1 MAARRYELTDTQWD
15 RIKDLIPQAKTGRP
29 PKDDRMMLN
38 AMLWLARSGA
48 AWADIPA
55 RFGPHQTV
63 YEKRVVLC
71 VLVQVRLNAL
81 EECRA
86 VPGGLDLA
94 HTGDLLKFA
103 HGGWLL
109 FCHVRQRG
117 VGKYHERR
125 NFRLFRQFQPQF
137 FQRVEQ
143 LGVVRGELCGFR
155 YRRFRFRE
163 KHAGT

>member
-109 FCHVRQRG
+109 FLPCPPAWRWKIPRTPEFPPFSPVPAA
-117 VGKYHERR
+117 VLSARR
-125 NFRLFRQFQPQF
+125 TA
-137 FQRVEQ
+137 
-143 LGVVRGELCGFR
+143 G
-155 YRRFRFRE
+155 RRPR
-163 KHAGT
+163 